1 MKIWKVR
8 IRTIY
13 FGYRYFDLFVAAN
26 SESTMIRIV
35 RQHPTLAEDKHA
47 IIDSYEEVDLSD
59 EIPRVL

>member
-1 MKIWKVR
+1 MQIWKVR
-8 IRTIY
+8 LRTIY

-35 RQHPTLAEDKHA
+35 RQHPTLSEDKRA
-47 IIDSYEEVDLSD
+47 IIDSYEEVDLND

>member
-1 MKIWKVR
+1 MKLWKVR

-26 SESTMIRIV
+26 SESMMIRTV
-35 RQHPTLAEDKHA
+35 KQHPTLAEDKHA
-47 IIDSYEEVDLSD
+47 IIDGYEEVDLDD